1 MIKIIETPLSF
12 WRTPFYDLPLSKLFP
27 SGVPAF
33 EYSPATEYQPLLFEL
48 FRPLDDLENM
58 LLNDFAGQTIKMIDI
73 YEQHHV
79 DKRYIKKNYK
89 DTLLKLE
96 AEGKIITNPF

>member
-1 MIKIIETPLSF
+1 
-12 WRTPFYDLPLSKLFP
+12 
-27 SGVPAF
+27 
-33 EYSPATEYQPLLFEL
+33 
-48 FRPLDDLENM
+48 M
-58 LLNDFAGQTIKMIDI
+58 LLNDFAGQKIQMIDI

-96 AEGKIITNPF
+96 AEGKIITNPSKRKKDTFGDKVEVIFP